1 MKKLLFLFSII
12 LTILLHS
19 TTKTQ
24 AQTTAA
30 AAAAPPPAGPPNITA
45 VLEKAGQFSTLIRLM
60 KSTQIADQI
69 NNQLNNS
76 NTGITVFAPADNA
89 FSGLPAGTLNSLS
102 DQQKVALIQFHI
114 IPSLITAQQFQTV
127 SNPVRTQA
135 GDTDNGQ
142 FPLNVTSAGG
152 QVNITTGVVNTTVSN
167 TIYADSELAVY
178 QVDRVLLPEEIF
190 DPAAAAAAPAAGPA
204 SAKSKKKKGA
214 GDGPTTSPSKDSAD
228 ASSGFRINRV
238 EMGRWV
244 GFLVAG
250 SFITLN
256 LLL

>member
-1 MKKLLFLFSII
+1 MRKLLFLFS
-12 LTILLHS
+12 TILLHS

-24 AQTTAA
+24 AQTAA

-45 VLEKAGQFSTLIRLM
+45 VLEKAGQFSTLLRLM

-114 IPSLITAQQFQTV
+114 VPSLITAQQFQTV

-190 DPAAAAAAPAAGPA
+190 DPAAAAAAPAPGPA

-214 GDGPTTSPSKDSAD
+214 GDGPTTSPSKEAD

-250 SFITLN
+250 SFISLN